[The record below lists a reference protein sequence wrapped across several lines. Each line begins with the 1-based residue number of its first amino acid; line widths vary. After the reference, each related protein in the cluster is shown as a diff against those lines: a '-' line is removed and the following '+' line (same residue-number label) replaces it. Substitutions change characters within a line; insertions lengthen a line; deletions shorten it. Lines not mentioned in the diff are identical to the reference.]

1 MQINKNSNY
10 EIEDNLEIYQIISF
24 ENFKKIYADR
34 CFRFTQIAKWR
45 TTKND
50 PDEFVIDK
58 IALKLVGEA
67 EYATIGEMSK
77 ECYGSCWMPDKIIDD
92 EIWSNFDNEHKSVRI
107 CTTVGHIKK
116 IMARKLREKF
126 QTVTNDKE
134 AWRCSH
140 FLRCD
145 KVVYT
150 NKEEFKNNIV
160 NILSYSTMSLADM
173 ILSSAYVLDSGF
185 SRENE
190 IRFLYNNVCSIY
202 ELLPFPVE
210 DPSDMIRLVQ
220 LDPNSSENFKKECRK
235 FCEEQGVEVEG

>member
-116 IMARKLREKF
+116 S
-126 QTVTNDKE
+126 
-134 AWRCSH
+134 WH
-140 FLRCD
+140 
-145 KVVYT
+145 
-150 NKEEFKNNIV
+150 
-160 NILSYSTMSLADM
+160 
-173 ILSSAYVLDSGF
+173 
-185 SRENE
+185 EN
-190 IRFLYNNVCSIY
+190 CAK
-202 ELLPFPVE
+202 
-210 DPSDMIRLVQ
+210 
-220 LDPNSSENFKKECRK
+220 NFKPLPTIKRRGDARI
-235 FCEEQGVEVEG
+235 F